1 MFIRKKVFNFRIFTF
16 SGVFDNTAHQFC
28 NDYVQMCT
36 VQYISLVTIIKFNC
50 TIIAEN

>member
-1 MFIRKKVFNFRIFTF
+1 MFVRKKVFNFRIFTF

-28 NDYVQMCT
+28 NDYVQMFT